1 MKTIIK
7 NIVLCV
13 ILCTMVACDS
23 WLDTTPPSQ
32 VPEEDQ
38 FDDEFGFRQ
47 ALIGC
52 YIGMDRF
59 DVRKQIEKDLEAAG
73 LLEKTAGSTRFTR
86 RLTCMQW
93 EPTSTRPSGH

>member
-47 ALIGC
+47 I
-52 YIGMDRF
+52 
-59 DVRKQIEKDLEAAG
+59 
-73 LLEKTAGSTRFTR
+73 S
-86 RLTCMQW
+86 
-93 EPTSTRPSGH
+93 RPSAVIYELSAIFCDLNGATL

>member
-52 YIGMDRF
+52 YIGMA
-59 DVRKQIEKDLEAAG
+59 DVDLYGKQLTWYSTEMQ
-73 LLEKTAGSTRFTR
+73 AGSTRFTR